1 MALIRWEP
9 FREMEML
16 RRQMNQLFYDL
27 AETNRGES
35 DISQSPRTAWV
46 PAVEIQDNGSELL
59 LRAEIPGVEGKDL
72 DIQVM
77 QNAVSIAGEHRYE
90 NRSESNGNIRSE
102 FRYGSFQ
109 RVIPLPAKVQNQ
121 QVKADLKDGILTLT
135 LPKLQEEQNK
145 VFKVNLGQSQGAA
158 ASIEAG
164 NDNGHDTTL
173 GSGNN
178 NAASE
183 QSIETTS

>member
-1 MALIRWEP
+1 MPLMRWEP
-9 FREMEML
+9 FREVEML

-27 AETNRGES
+27 AEANQGASSE
-35 DISQSPRTAWV
+35 ISRSNTTAWV
-46 PAVEIQDNGSELL
+46 PAVELHDNGSELL

-77 QNAVSIAGEHRYE
+77 QDAVSIAGKHRYE
-90 NRSESNGNIRSE
+90 KKSESNGNFRSE

-109 RVIPLPAKVQNQ
+109 RVIPLPTKVQNQ

-135 LPKLQEEQNK
+135 LPKLQQEQNK
-145 VFKVNLGQSQGAA
+145 VFKVNLGQSQGAT

-164 NDNGHDTTL
+164 NGQADAASANQ
-173 GSGNN
+173 NN
-178 NAASE
+178 TASE
-183 QSIETTS
+183 QSVDA

>member
-1 MALIRWEP
+1 MPLMRWEP
-9 FREMEML
+9 FREVEML

-27 AETNRGES
+27 AEANQGASS
-35 DISQSPRTAWV
+35 DVSTSNTTAWV
-46 PAVEIQDNGSELL
+46 PAVELHDNGSELL

-77 QNAVSIAGEHRYE
+77 QDAVSIAGEHRYE
-90 NRSESNGNIRSE
+90 KKSESNGNFRSE

-109 RVIPLPAKVQNQ
+109 RVIPLPTKVQNQ

-135 LPKLQEEQNK
+135 LPKLQAEQNK
-145 VFKVNLGQSQGAA
+145 VFKVNLGQSQGAT

-164 NDNGHDTTL
+164 NGQADAASANINT
-173 GSGNN
+173 
-178 NAASE
+178 ASE
-183 QSIETTS
+183 QSVDAS

>member
-9 FREMEML
+9 FREVEML

-27 AETNRGES
+27 AEANQGGS
-35 DISQSPRTAWV
+35 DTSSSNTTAWV
-46 PAVEIQDNGSELL
+46 PAVELQDKGSELL

-77 QNAVSIAGEHRYE
+77 QDAVSIAGEHRYE
-90 NRSESNGNIRSE
+90 KRSESNGNFRSE

-109 RVIPLPAKVQNQ
+109 RVIPLPTKVQNQ

-145 VFKVNLGQSQGAA
+145 VFKVNLGQSENVAA
-158 ASIEAG
+158 IEAG
-164 NDNGHDTTL
+164 NGNEQAATASANGNTNT
-173 GSGNN
+173 
-178 NAASE
+178 ASE
-183 QSIETTS
+183 QSVNA

>member
-27 AETNRGES
+27 AEANRGES
-35 DISQSPRTAWV
+35 DISQSTRTAWV

-145 VFKVNLGQSQGAA
+145 VFKVNIGQSQGAA

-164 NDNGHDTTL
+164 NGNGHDTAL

-183 QSIETTS
+183 QSVETTS